1 MQIVRKETAH
11 LHLTLD
17 ITLEPSDYTSKF
29 ESEIKKYKGKAQLKG
44 FRKGKTPDSVIR
56 KMYGKSI
63 LAEVINQTLQDKLF
77 GYLDEQ
83 NINYLGQPL
92 ANEDENHVLNLD
104 VNQPKDYVFSFD
116 VGIAPEL
123 DIVGASESDSYT
135 FYDVAIEDSLV
146 DEEVTAARRRL
157 GKRIEA
163 TDIIQTMD
171 MIKLESEELDGNVI
185 KEDGWKTSITMLV
198 NIIDDE
204 SVKNELLTKK
214 IGDNITFDVYK
225 LENKDHEHI
234 RKYLLKVPAD
244 NEQEIGNMFTGT
256 ISEVS
261 RIEPAVMDDS
271 FFATFGDESVID
283 EASLRAFMES
293 DIKKYYDN
301 QSEQFM
307 QREIMDY
314 LMDNNIVELPEEFL
328 KRYLKVSNEK
338 VSDEVLESEFGAF
351 AKNMKWSLQ
360 KSSLAKRYEI
370 QVEENDLKR
379 YFTNSVFSHM
389 RSYANMDYSFINQ
402 TVERLMKDKDQVNKA
417 YEEILANKIFAR
429 ISDIVKKNK
438 VSISQED
445 FAQKV
450 KELNEK
456 VNNL

>member
-1 MQIVRKETAH
+1 MQIVRKETDH

>member
-92 ANEDENHVLNLD
+92 ANEDKNHVLNLD